1 MHLRQWLQDLGAG
14 CLCFVT
20 AVPPAAFIAW
30 LLGLRG
36 WTGAIVFG
44 LSVALISIVVEL
56 GLRDTVDGA

>member
-30 LLGLRG
+30 LLGLSG

-56 GLRDTVDGA
+56 GLRDTVDGG